1 MRTVIKEAL
10 FLRLTYIVVALE
22 VEIDGG
28 IEPVRALLAR
38 LQPRDALVPVVVT
51 HEHLQRADVMAVHVT
66 HEAHAG
72 RAGEV
77 RARRRQADVQSEQK
91 DTVKL
96 NMHVRIRLCI
106 A

>member
-1 MRTVIKEAL
+1 MARSV
-10 FLRLTYIVVALE
+10 LRLTHVIVALE
-22 VEIDGG
+22 VEVDGG
-28 IEPVRALLAR
+28 IEPVGALLAR
-38 LQPRDALVPVVVT
+38 LQPRDALVTVVVT

-77 RARRRQADVQSEQK
+77 GARRRQADVQSEKK
-91 DTVKL
+91 DASKL